1 MTVRTTFV
9 DVSDGDQLNSG
20 YFNGIKSLGTNNH
33 PTMVP
38 VGAVVAWLK
47 SFTGV
52 PQTLPIGWV
61 ECDGSVISDGDS
73 PMDGQTVPDLNGDN
87 RFLRGETT
95 SGGTGGSESHTHSIG
110 ASDEGGFATG
120 GLGPVK
126 NPDANTGSTST
137 LPTYYEVL
145 WIIRI
150 K

>member
-95 SGGTGGSESHTHSIG
+95 SGGTGGSETHTHTTSKSGSPIGTVASIDHIDNG
-110 ASDEGGFATG
+110 VTGATG
-120 GLGPVK
+120 
-126 NPDANTGSTST
+126 T

>member
-1 MTVRTTFV
+1 MVDRTTFV
-9 DVSDGDQLNSG
+9 DVSNGDQLSEG

-52 PQTLPIGWV
+52 PQTLPIGWL

-73 PMDGQTVPDLNGDN
+73 PMDGQTLPDLNGDN

-95 SGGTGGSESHTHSIG
+95 SGGTGGSETHNHSPTQEGVQESSTSIQ
-110 ASDEGGFATG
+110 SLDSI
-120 GLGPVK
+120 
-126 NPDANTGSTST
+126 ANTST